1 VWCEG
6 SALLGAKRV
15 STATSSKAQ
24 PHVATNSMVSEAIQY
39 SSARNG
45 SYQLEEEIAMND
57 FCNRLGSSS
66 GVVSTSDETRK
77 DAQLLMMLSHIPHE
91 EIANDPPPPTLAY
104 DSSSGSSSRE
114 GHQFEFICPSF
125 SLERPP
131 SPVGNARSSSNKN
144 RGDSVFGASPR
155 SEIDSDETTPAALL
169 GRPLKVDDRDALR
182 LSADAMARNV
192 LQSFQKAMDWRVE
205 AWLHSVSASLVEKE
219 HKLQATGHRNEDIL
233 QLLSATP
240 EAKLVRVLHGIRRE
254 RPVKVVHAS
263 TSFELEQPFPLV
275 EASANQLAG
284 DEYEVKCSLMLS
296 CDIHLETPLGY
307 SEIEVK
313 TPGALVGSFCDG
325 DLRAA
330 AVDFDTEI
338 LAAMMEKSARKIIRS
353 CVEQAVQQQAW
364 PPIQMPPSQEG
375 IPKAIATT
383 IPSGATTPPKE
394 DLSEE
399 DQEPFCL
406 QSPLIS
412 ESFIQEAFVV
422 TPKNL
427 FSSAS
432 QILMPEDLDSPPSC
446 CLFPSS
452 SLSRKHNMDT
462 STPPPGSAGTTPAKR
477 QRRTA
482 PLVSPLP
489 EDNRNGG
496 NNCYYEVQGN
506 GPRLPMLV
514 EAAHFVM
521 HSP

>member
-1 VWCEG
+1 MVW
-6 SALLGAKRV
+6 KV
-15 STATSSKAQ
+15 SIAGCQKSFDSSIPTPHAAT
-24 PHVATNSMVSEAIQY
+24 TSMVSEAIQY

-77 DAQLLMMLSHIPHE
+77 DAQLLMMLSHMPHE
-91 EIANDPPPPTLAY
+91 EIANDPPPPTLAS

-114 GHQFEFICPSF
+114 RHQFGFICPSF
-125 SLERPP
+125 SLEHP
-131 SPVGNARSSSNKN
+131 SPVGNAGSSINKN
-144 RGDSVFGASPR
+144 RGGGVFGASPR
-155 SEIDSDETTPAALL
+155 PEIDSDVTTPAALL

-205 AWLHSVSASLVEKE
+205 AWLHSVSVSLVEKE

-233 QLLSATP
+233 LLLSATP

-275 EASANQLAG
+275 EANQLAG
-284 DEYEVKCSLMLS
+284 DEYEVKCPLMLS

-330 AVDFDTEI
+330 AVDLDTGI
-338 LAAMMEKSARKIIRS
+338 LAAMMEKSARKFIRS
-353 CVEQAVQQQAW
+353 CVEQAVQQSL
-364 PPIQMPPSQEG
+364 PPIRMPPSQEG
-375 IPKAIATT
+375 IPKAIAT
-383 IPSGATTPPKE
+383 IVPSGATTPPKE

-406 QSPLIS
+406 QSPQIS
-412 ESFIQEAFVV
+412 ESSIQEAFVV

-432 QILMPEDLDSPPSC
+432 KILMPEDLDSPPSC

-452 SLSRKHNMDT
+452 SLSRKHNMNA
-462 STPPPGSAGTTPAKR
+462 STPPPGSEGTTPAKR

-489 EDNRNGG
+489 EDNHNGG
-496 NNCYYEVQGN
+496 NNCYFEVQGN
-506 GPRLPMLV
+506 GPRLPMLM